1 MSKAQRIGAITVV
14 TVVAVAVIAGIVILL
29 IPSIVLRGD
38 RLSPNVRVADVE
50 VGGLPLSKAR
60 ARLQNLVGNPTL
72 SLQSPERSWKAALSE
87 VGGQPLIEDALRQA
101 HALGRDGN
109 YVDRMKSLWR
119 TWQEGQQFDLTFS
132 FDEKKLRRLVWDLAA
147 FVKRAPVDGRLRMEG
162 NQIVEVIDGMWGRRL
177 NVDATVQR
185 IMRDYRL
192 RNTAIP
198 LVIEDKRPAITAED
212 LREINGIVGQF
223 TTWFNRGKRNRT
235 WNIHLVAQTLDG
247 AVIPPQQVFSFNNR
261 TGSREAFKGYKV
273 AQIYVNKKIVEGV
286 GGGVCQVSTTL
297 YNAALQAG
305 LPIVQRHRHSL
316 PVPYIRSG
324 RDATVSYPHRD
335 FQFKNS
341 TDSPLYL
348 QARVEGSHVTI
359 MLWGNVRR
367 ADRAPVSRA
376 GRMPALRSA
385 DILSAETGG
394 AARLTSRGGHVKI
407 ARALIQP
414 DEGR

>member
-1 MSKAQRIGAITVV
+1 MSQAQRIGAITVV
-14 TVVAVAVIAGIVILL
+14 TVVAIAVVAGIIILL
-29 IPSIVLRGD
+29 VPSIVLRGD
-38 RLSPNVRVADVE
+38 RLSPHVRIAGVE
-50 VGGLPLSKAR
+50 VGGLSLPEAR
-60 ARLQNLVGNPTL
+60 AKLQDFVGKPTL
-72 SLQSPERSWKAALSE
+72 SLQSPERTWKAALSE
-87 VGGQPLIEDALRQA
+87 VGGQPLIEEALRQA
-101 HALGRDGN
+101 YALGRDGN

-147 FVKRAPVDGRLRMEG
+147 FVKRVPVDGRLRMEG
-162 NQIVEVIDGMWGRRL
+162 NWIVEVIEGTWGRRL

-185 IMRDYRL
+185 IVRDYRL
-192 RNTAIP
+192 HNTAIP
-198 LVIEDKRPAITAED
+198 LVIEDKRPAVTAED

-235 WNIHLVAQTLDG
+235 WNIHLVAQALDG
-247 AVIPPQQVFSFNNR
+247 AVIPPQQIFSFNNR
-261 TGSREAFKGYKV
+261 TGRREAFKGYKV

-297 YNAALQAG
+297 YNAALRAG

-335 FQFKNS
+335 FQFKNN

-359 MLWGNVRR
+359 TLWGNVRR
-367 ADRAPVSRA
+367 A
-376 GRMPALRSA
+376 GKMPALQGEA
-385 DILSAETGG
+385 GG
-394 AARLTSRGGHVKI
+394 ATRLTSRGGHVKI
-407 ARALIQP
+407 ARALIQL
-414 DEGR
+414 DERR